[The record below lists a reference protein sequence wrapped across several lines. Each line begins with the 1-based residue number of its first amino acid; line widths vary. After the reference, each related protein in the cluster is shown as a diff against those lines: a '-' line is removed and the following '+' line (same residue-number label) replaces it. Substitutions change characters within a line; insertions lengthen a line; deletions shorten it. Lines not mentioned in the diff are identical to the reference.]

1 MSVYLCWSRIGDG
14 VCDLPES
21 YRISS
26 QLRKSSSNGEEHL
39 ITSRCESCTQLI
51 RLLPRFVQSIGLIY
65 LFLGTKSSL
74 GMQNWRRWLPTQ
86 GSSPRRTTVT
96 GRITRSNVFC
106 MYSRTLIG
114 WSWNSHHIFRISTLQ
129 YIKSYE
135 QCLRSC
141 QIDAAIWRITSYSS
155 IRILPFS
162 LENCIPALSELAIE
176 TIRSPII
183 NAIFLSLILLG
194 PYYGLT
200 EISFNFFFQFNL
212 SNSSWYCQVSKD
224 QLHLHPTSS
233 HLLIYMLI
241 FEHINALDATSGG
254 IHRCMTTVVWNLRGF
269 GIRVV

>member
-14 VCDLPES
+14 VCD
-21 YRISS
+21 SS

-200 EISFNFFFQFNL
+200 EISFKFFF
-212 SNSSWYCQVSKD
+212 NSICRTHHDIVKYQKINFTCIQRV
-224 QLHLHPTSS
+224 PTSS
-233 HLLIYMLI
+233 Y
-241 FEHINALDATSGG
+241 T
-254 IHRCMTTVVWNLRGF
+254 C
-269 GIRVV
+269 